1 MKKLIILT
9 LLMLPALA
17 FSQKD
22 QRAKE
27 ILDDFSKKTKDYKS
41 LYSEFSFTLEN
52 TQENIKDT
60 QKGKI
65 TIKGKKY
72 VLDLMGT
79 EIYFNGKTKW
89 TFLREANEVNVLEP
103 KEGDGGFLDNPSRL
117 FTIYDRE
124 FKYKFKEESK
134 VNKIPVYVIDLYPK
148 KVGVTYTMVRFS
160 FNKETLEP
168 VQIKYF
174 SKDGNRYTL
183 DIKVLSPNKEV
194 NEDIFTFS
202 PAKHPGVSVNDLR

>member
-1 MKKLIILT
+1 MKKLFFLA
-9 LLMLPALA
+9 LLLVPALA

-27 ILDDFSKKTKDYKS
+27 ILDDFSKKTKDYKT
-41 LYSEFSFTLEN
+41 LYCEFSFTLEN

-65 TIKGKKY
+65 SIKGKKY

-89 TFLREANEVNVLEP
+89 TYLKEANEVNVLEP

-117 FTIYDRE
+117 FTIYERE

-134 VNKIPVYVIDLYPK
+134 INKVPVYVIDLYPK
-148 KVGVTYTMVRFS
+148 KVNASYTIVRFS

-168 VQIKYF
+168 IQIKYF

-183 DIKVLSPNKEV
+183 DIKTLTPNKAINDE
-194 NEDIFTFS
+194 TFS
-202 PAKHPGVSVNDLR
+202 FVPSKFPGVSTNDLR

>member
-1 MKKLIILT
+1 MKKLLFLA
-9 LLMLPALA
+9 LLILPALA

-27 ILDDFSKKTKDYKS
+27 ILDDFSKKTKDYKT
-41 LYSEFSFTLEN
+41 LYCEFSFTLEN

-72 VLDLMGT
+72 LLDLMGT
-79 EIYFNGKTKW
+79 EMYFNGKTKW
-89 TFLREANEVNVLEP
+89 TFLKEANEVNILEP

-124 FKYKFKEESK
+124 FKYKFKEEST
-134 VNKIPVYVIDLYPK
+134 VNKVPVYVLDLYPK
-148 KVGVTYTMVRFS
+148 KVGVSYTIVRFS
-160 FNKETLEP
+160 FNKTTLEP

-183 DIKVLSPNKEV
+183 DIKVLTPNKEV
-194 NEDIFTFS
+194 DDNLFSFS
-202 PAKHPGVSVNDLR
+202 PAKHAGVSVNDLR

>member
-1 MKKLIILT
+1 
-9 LLMLPALA
+9 MLPALA

-22 QRAKE
+22 ERAKE
-27 ILDDFSKKTKDYKS
+27 ILDEFSKKTKNYKT

-89 TFLREANEVNVLEP
+89 TFLKEANEVNLLEP
-103 KEGDGGFLDNPSRL
+103 KESDGGLLDNPSRL

-124 FKYKFKEESK
+124 FKYKFKEETT
-134 VNKIPVYVIDLYPK
+134 VNKTRVYVIDLYPK
-148 KVGVTYTMVRFS
+148 KVGVSYTIVRFS
-160 FNKETLEP
+160 FNKETHEP

-183 DIKVLSPNKEV
+183 DIKVITPNKVISDEFFNFV
-194 NEDIFTFS
+194 A
-202 PAKHPGVSVNDLR
+202 AKHPGVSVNDLR

>member
-1 MKKLIILT
+1 MKKLLFLA

-22 QRAKE
+22 ERAKE
-27 ILDDFSKKTKDYKS
+27 ILDEFSKKTKDYKT
-41 LYSEFSFTLEN
+41 LYSEFAFTLEN

-89 TFLREANEVNVLEP
+89 TFLKEANEVNLLEP
-103 KEGDGGFLDNPSRL
+103 KEGDGGLLDNPSRL

-124 FKYKFKEESK
+124 FKYKFKEETT
-134 VNKIPVYVIDLYPK
+134 VNKIRVYVIDLYPK
-148 KVGVTYTMVRFS
+148 KVGVSYTIVRFS
-160 FNKETLEP
+160 FNKETHEP

-183 DIKVLSPNKEV
+183 DIKVLTPNKEIGDDFFNFV
-194 NEDIFTFS
+194 A
-202 PAKHPGVSVNDLR
+202 AKHPGVSVNDLR

>member
-1 MKKLIILT
+1 MKKLLFLA

-22 QRAKE
+22 ERAKE
-27 ILDDFSKKTKDYKS
+27 ILDEFSKKTRDYKT

-79 EIYFNGKTKW
+79 EIYFNGKSKW
-89 TFLREANEVNVLEP
+89 TFLKEANEVNLLEP
-103 KEGDGGFLDNPSRL
+103 KEGDGGLLDNPSRL

-124 FKYKFKEESK
+124 FKYKFKEETT
-134 VNKIPVYVIDLYPK
+134 VNKVPVYVIDLYPK
-148 KVGVTYTMVRFS
+148 KVGVSYTIVRFS
-160 FNKETLEP
+160 FNKDTHEP

-183 DIKVLSPNKEV
+183 DIKVLTPNKEV
-194 NEDIFTFS
+194 NDDFFNFVA
-202 PAKHPGVSVNDLR
+202 AKHPGVSVNDLR